1 MEVENYMSTKQ
12 KAEDPKKILPD
23 IKNIKS
29 QETYT
34 LPSKGLV
41 YEENEN
47 IPASI
52 TLRRMTTK
60 EDKMRM
66 RNETE
71 DKIRRDILQACIMNE
86 GVDAG
91 RLKLADAN
99 FLLFRLRSISLLNDI
114 YKVQV
119 TCPFCNT
126 VFIHEIELSKV
137 PIEYF
142 SESKKTD
149 MSIVLPYSNIKMN
162 LKYPSLSNMIN
173 MGEKLRE
180 YFDQFPNVDKTE
192 AIYTTSAMLYIKNIN
207 DQILTNEELEDL
219 IDSLD
224 ILDNRAFRKKLQ
236 EIDALYGIRTDI
248 EGQCPECKNIVKHGL
263 PITSELF
270 YPSL

>member
-1 MEVENYMSTKQ
+1 MSTKQ
-12 KAEDPKKILPD
+12 KVDDSKKILPD

-41 YEENEN
+41 YDETEN
-47 IPASI
+47 IPSSI

-71 DKIRRDILQACIMNE
+71 DKIRRDILQACIINE

-91 RLKLADAN
+91 KLKLADAN

-119 TCPFCNT
+119 TCPHCGT

-142 SESKKTD
+142 NEDKKTN
-149 MSIVLPYSNIKMN
+149 MIINLPFSGVEME
-162 LKYPSLSNMIN
+162 LKYPSLSDMIR

-180 YFDQFPNVDKTE
+180 YFEQFPNADKTE
-192 AIYTTSAMLYIKNIN
+192 AIYTTSAMLYIKKVNNNI
-207 DQILTNEELEDL
+207 IMNEELEDL
-219 IDSLD
+219 LDSLD
-224 ILDNRAFRKKLQ
+224 IIDNREFRKKLQ
-236 EIDALYGIRTDI
+236 EIDNLYGIKSDI
-248 EGQCPECKNIVKHGL
+248 EGECPECKNIVRHGL
-263 PITSELF
+263 PITAELF